1 MVSTALQAPGIRLT
15 AAELLALREGVP
27 RTSRHRPA
35 SRRPGAHP
43 AKAAGA
49 GMDLR
54 EIRAFTDGD
63 DARRIDPAA
72 TARTGLPHI
81 RSFHE
86 DRDDTLLLIADFR
99 PSMLWGTGKALRS
112 VRAARALA
120 RRGWQAVA
128 RGASFAAISV
138 DAAGVAVIPLGGGV
152 PQMSR
157 ISHMLAGRHDQAL
170 DARGDAPS
178 LAEALTRAVRLAP
191 PGADVLIATDA
202 EGVAPDDEPA
212 LARLARRRRVRL
224 LLPLDPLDATP
235 PTPALPVHAGPL
247 SRLAR
252 LRPLD
257 HAALAQR
264 LRALNVSLETVADD
278 AG

>member
-1 MVSTALQAPGIRLT
+1 MVSAALDAPGIRLT

-27 RTSRHRPA
+27 RTGRHRPA
-35 SRRPGAHP
+35 SRRPGALP

-54 EIRAFTDGD
+54 EIRAFAEGD

-99 PSMLWGTGKALRS
+99 PAMLWGTGETLRS

-128 RGASFAAISV
+128 RGASLAAISV
-138 DAAGVAVIPLGGGV
+138 DAAGVAVIPPGGGV

-191 PGADVLIATDA
+191 PGADVLIATDV

-224 LLPLDPLDATP
+224 LLPLDPLDTAP
-235 PTPALPVHAGPL
+235 PTPALPIHTGPL